1 MNYCD
6 LTTPSQPSRGDADF
20 QAMAGRILRESHG
33 LIDDARRKQT
43 PHFIDVKGLSRTHLT
58 TPGAFDHEFAIR
70 LAWCREYAPNFAVE
84 PIGPNPEGLVGKRFR
99 FRDTPIC
106 ALFAASFPTD
116 LRFPSAVKL

>member
-1 MNYCD
+1 MNYRD
-6 LTTPSQPSRGDADF
+6 LTTPSQPSRSDADF

-58 TPGAFDHEFAIR
+58 TPGAFEHEFAIR
-70 LAWCREYAPNFAVE
+70 VAWCKQYGLDFAIE
-84 PIGPNPEGLVGKRFR
+84 PIGPNPEGTVGKRFR
-99 FRDTPIC
+99 FRDTPTC

-116 LRFPSAVKL
+116 LRSPSVKP